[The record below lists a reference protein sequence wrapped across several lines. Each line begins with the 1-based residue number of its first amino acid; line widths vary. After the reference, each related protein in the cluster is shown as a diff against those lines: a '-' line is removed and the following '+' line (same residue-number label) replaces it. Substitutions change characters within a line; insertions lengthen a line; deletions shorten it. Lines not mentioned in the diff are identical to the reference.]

1 MRWRMARSPSRPTS
15 RRAARHFAQQP
26 ELEPHRASGGLTHS
40 RLSLSFRCAD
50 PTRATMSSDAI
61 DYVKKPAMEFIRDSW
76 RLVKRCT
83 KPDRTGAS
91 PRERRTMRAACS
103 SRTAAHQL
111 RPQLELAAAHQTGRR
126 GTRET
131 GRAHGTH
138 SQPALPPRRK
148 PGQRP
153 FRCAGRRVLAAVA
166 IISLFRGSQAE
177 RSHPLPLAQSSPRSR
192 RRRRWALRS
201 WASSASS

>member
-1 MRWRMARSPSRPTS
+1 MTKATELLIVRWRMARSPSRPTS

-91 PRERRTMRAACS
+91 PRERRTMREACS

-126 GTRET
+126 GARDWTCT
-131 GRAHGTH
+131 WDA
-138 SQPALPPRRK
+138 
-148 PGQRP
+148 
-153 FRCAGRRVLAAVA
+153 LAASA
-166 IISLFRGSQAE
+166 AATPEAWSETFSLRRA
-177 RSHPLPLAQSSPRSR
+177 PRSG
-192 RRRRWALRS
+192 RS
-201 WASSASS
+201 RHHLSFPRLPG